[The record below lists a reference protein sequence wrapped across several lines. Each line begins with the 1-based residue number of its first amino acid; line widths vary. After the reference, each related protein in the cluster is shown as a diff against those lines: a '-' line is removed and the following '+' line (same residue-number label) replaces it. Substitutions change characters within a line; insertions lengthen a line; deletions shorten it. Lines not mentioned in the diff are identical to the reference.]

1 MMRRNKDQSMV
12 RNPEMT
18 QMIGLADEDVK
29 RAILSTF
36 YMFQNVEEN
45 TERTQ
50 TKLLEMKK
58 KSEMENIGWD

>member
-36 YMFQNVEEN
+36 HMF
-45 TERTQ
+45 
-50 TKLLEMKK
+50 
-58 KSEMENIGWD
+58 